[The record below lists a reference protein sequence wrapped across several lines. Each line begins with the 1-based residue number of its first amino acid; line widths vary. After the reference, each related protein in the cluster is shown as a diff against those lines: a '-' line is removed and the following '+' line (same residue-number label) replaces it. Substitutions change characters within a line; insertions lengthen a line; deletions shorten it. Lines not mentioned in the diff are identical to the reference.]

1 MRRTETEEDKLSV
14 LIFLTLSLFT
24 CCRWYDV
31 IKVNPLKSFNLHCVT
46 SHSRMKPLT
55 GLDTFFF
62 VIFPFLSLLLLR
74 VNVGSHSFF
83 GRTNYCH
90 LKCVIVPVEHGVIL
104 TGCAVYTELQ
114 IPADIPWSQAAA
126 SASSKCCI
134 NNSKKKSKCC
144 ISCFIWPTHHQEDA
158 LFSFVNEK
166 KCIAFFDRW
175 LRWLHERWKCNTVE
189 IGPWRLLY

>member
-24 CCRWYDV
+24 CCRWYNV
-31 IKVNPLKSFNLHCVT
+31 IKVNPLKSLTCIA
-46 SHSRMKPLT
+46 SHHIPEWNHWPDWT
-55 GLDTFFF
+55 HFF

-90 LKCVIVPVEHGVIL
+90 IKCVIVPVEHGVIL

-126 SASSKCCI
+126 SASSKCFI
-134 NNSKKKSKCC
+134 NNSKKKIKMLYL
-144 ISCFIWPTHHQEDA
+144 
-158 LFSFVNEK
+158 LFYLTNPPPGGRLVFVCKWK